1 MEANL
6 KDRIIPVF
14 AQAFPYS
21 KLRICV
27 WLELWTSCNIICRY
41 GIVQVIHNWT
51 YNASDISLLW
61 QVPQYCLVGSAEVFA
76 GVAGKCVIVTVPYFL
91 CLMYVNSY
99 WEYLS
104 L

>member
-1 MEANL
+1 
-6 KDRIIPVF
+6 
-14 AQAFPYS
+14 
-21 KLRICV
+21 
-27 WLELWTSCNIICRY
+27 
-41 GIVQVIHNWT
+41 VIHNWT

-99 WEYLS
+99 
-104 L
+104 